1 MGCAMKK
8 SIKKFVSREFVK
20 TVDLELL
27 RRLIDKFDA
36 AEQLGWEN
44 LPEEDRERREAIYEL
59 FRGADET
66 FPKKLL
72 DALHRIM
79 MLSNPTGVR
88 LLHERAEAA
97 GIKLIPDEELEDE
110 NDGRH
115 LTPRHIA
122 LRAFLDHQEIFDQTR
137 KVAAFFFGSKIL
149 EFHGTPDTPSRH
161 DSAEAREAFQKAAS
175 AYFSERYQGRYCR
188 ISWYDEGEE
197 IRIMVAH
204 GHNATMA
211 NVEEDG
217 EEQTRAWREIGEDSI
232 RYHAPSGWAGVMA
245 RTLGDQRQLAA
256 LFAEHMLGDAD
267 FFKKRENE
275 QLYTLRPVQEQGG
288 DFRFQYDWD
297 ERVQDVQIRQ
307 IVIDDG
313 EYVLD
318 GRRHHSPWTHT
329 CKDNHDAIAQ
339 LLEFAPDLD
348 LSEVRIV
355 SMKLVFRFD
364 INGEVFPVAV
374 TIRPPH
380 TATISDRTLED
391 AIMEHLTRN
400 GIRLPRQADTAA
412 IAAE

>member
-245 RTLGDQRQLAA
+245 RTLGDQRQPDPGVARRGFDDGPARFELTAG
-256 LFAEHMLGDAD
+256 LGGLDHLGRD
-267 FFKKRENE
+267 
-275 QLYTLRPVQEQGG
+275 PVLGATA
-288 DFRFQYDWD
+288 
-297 ERVQDVQIRQ
+297 RVQ
-307 IVIDDG
+307 
-313 EYVLD
+313 VLD
-318 GRRHHSPWTHT
+318 LGRNQARPLRHHRVQLDEGRVTDELTDMSGDPHDIHRVRR
-329 CKDNHDAIAQ
+329 CK
-339 LLEFAPDLD
+339 
-348 LSEVRIV
+348 R
-355 SMKLVFRFD
+355 
-364 INGEVFPVAV
+364 
-374 TIRPPH
+374 
-380 TATISDRTLED
+380 
-391 AIMEHLTRN
+391 
-400 GIRLPRQADTAA
+400 
-412 IAAE
+412 

>member
-1 MGCAMKK
+1 MKK

-27 RRLIDKFDA
+27 KRLIDKFDA
-36 AEQLGWEN
+36 AEKLKWAD
-44 LPEEDRERREAIYEL
+44 LPEEDRERREEIYEI

-66 FPKKLL
+66 FPRKLL

-79 MLSNPTGVR
+79 MLSNPTGAR

-97 GIKLIPDEELEDE
+97 GIKLIPDEELKDE

-149 EFHGTPDTPSRH
+149 EFHGTAGTPSRH
-161 DSAEAREAFQKAAS
+161 DSAGAREAFQNAAS

-188 ISWYDEGEE
+188 VSWYDEGEE
-197 IRIMVAH
+197 VRIMVAH
-204 GHNATMA
+204 GNNATMA

-217 EEQTRAWREIGEDSI
+217 EEQTRAWREIAEDSI

-245 RTLGDQRQLAA
+245 KTLGDQRQLAA

-275 QLYTLRPVQEQGG
+275 QLYTLQPVRDQGAN
-288 DFRFQYDWD
+288 FRLRYDWD
-297 ERVQDVQIRQ
+297 ERVQDVKVQQ
-307 IVIDDG
+307 IVVDDG
-313 EYVLD
+313 EYVLN
-318 GRRHHSPWTHT
+318 GRRHHSPWTLT

-339 LLEFAPDLD
+339 LLEMAPDLD
-348 LSEVRIV
+348 LSEVRVV
-355 SMKLVFRFD
+355 SIRMVFQFV
-364 INGEVFPVAV
+364 INEDSFPVTV
-374 TIRPPH
+374 RINPPH

-391 AIMEHLTRN
+391 AIMELLTRN

>member
-1 MGCAMKK
+1 MKK

-27 RRLIDKFDA
+27 KRLIDKFDA
-36 AEQLGWEN
+36 AEKLKWAD
-44 LPEEDRERREAIYEL
+44 LPEEDRERREEIYEI

-79 MLSNPTGVR
+79 MLSNPTGAR

-97 GIKLIPDEELEDE
+97 GIKLIPDEELKDE

-149 EFHGTPDTPSRH
+149 EFHGTAGTPSRH
-161 DSAEAREAFQKAAS
+161 DSAEAREAFQNAAS

-188 ISWYDEGEE
+188 VSWYDEGEE
-197 IRIMVAH
+197 VRIMVAH
-204 GHNATMA
+204 GNNATMA

-217 EEQTRAWREIGEDSI
+217 EEQTRAWREIAEDSI
-232 RYHAPSGWAGVMA
+232 RYHALSGWAGIMA
-245 RTLGDQRQLAA
+245 KTLGDQRQLAA

-275 QLYTLRPVQEQGG
+275 QLYTLQPVRDQGAN
-288 DFRFQYDWD
+288 FRFRYDWD
-297 ERVQDVQIRQ
+297 ERVQDVKVQQ
-307 IVIDDG
+307 IVVDDG
-313 EYVLD
+313 EYVLN
-318 GRRHHSPWTHT
+318 GRRHYSPWTLT

-339 LLEFAPDLD
+339 LHEIAPDLN
-348 LSEVRIV
+348 LSEVQVV
-355 SMKLVFRFD
+355 SMRLVFQFV
-364 INGEVFPVAV
+364 INEDNFPVTV
-374 TIRPPH
+374 RINPPH

-391 AIMEHLTRN
+391 AIMELLTRN